1 MVTFGEMIY
10 IFTHE
15 ERILSCIENIH
26 NFVKVKRAFECMSPL
41 YTIKENLPYL
51 QIIKDLVDL
60 EAIDD
65 NLYEDAT

>member
-10 IFTHE
+10 MLTHP
-15 ERILSCIENIH
+15 ERVLSSIESINK
-26 NFVKVKRAFECMSPL
+26 FVKVKEAYNNITSEN
-41 YTIKENLPYL
+41 TIAENLPYL

-60 EAIDD
+60 EEIDD